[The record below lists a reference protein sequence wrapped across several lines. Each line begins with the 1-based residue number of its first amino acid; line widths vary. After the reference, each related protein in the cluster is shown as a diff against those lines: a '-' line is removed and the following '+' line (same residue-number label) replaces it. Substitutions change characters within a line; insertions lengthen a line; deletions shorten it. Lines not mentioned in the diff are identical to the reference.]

1 MLLKYYH
8 FNYLIQSFLDHAKGG
23 GGRGWCNPT
32 KNQAQP
38 GLFQGGDWV
47 FLGFFGIFW
56 VFLGFLNFSD
66 FLLYTQ
72 PCTCENV
79 FTCVMGKCR
88 TKHEIQTFKKKL
100 EEHDI
105 IPILGQFKNIR
116 LDNLVT

>member
-23 GGRGWCNPT
+23 GGGGVTQQKT
-32 KNQAQP
+32 KPSLAFSRM
-38 GLFQGGDWV
+38 GT
-47 FLGFFGIFW
+47 GFFGFFW
-56 VFLGFLNFSD
+56 GFFNFSD

-88 TKHEIQTFKKKL
+88 TKHEIQTFKK
-100 EEHDI
+100 
-105 IPILGQFKNIR
+105 N
-116 LDNLVT
+116 

>member
-23 GGRGWCNPT
+23 GG
-32 KNQAQP
+32 
-38 GLFQGGDWV
+38 
-47 FLGFFGIFW
+47 
-56 VFLGFLNFSD
+56 GFLNFSD

-105 IPILGQFKNIR
+105 IPILIIR
-116 LDNLVT
+116 TV